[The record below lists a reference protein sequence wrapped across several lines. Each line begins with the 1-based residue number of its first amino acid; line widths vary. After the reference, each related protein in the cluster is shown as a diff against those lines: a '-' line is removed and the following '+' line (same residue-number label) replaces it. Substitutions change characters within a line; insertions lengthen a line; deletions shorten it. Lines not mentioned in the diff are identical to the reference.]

1 MIVVGDVNE
10 NVYLTDSEQFLIL
23 NELIN
28 INEVMNGQIESTNR
42 DSTYQ
47 YGSNYIDIIAVSTN
61 LLEFID
67 ECSIV
72 NFNQIIITD
81 HREFLVDVNLEDF
94 FQVEQ
99 FEIEKKDNSRL
110 NSRKS
115 THKAKFVEKVEEMI
129 VETNLK
135 EMIDEFCTSMAS
147 TDQLE

>member
-23 NELIN
+23 NGLIN
-28 INEVMNGQIESTNR
+28 INEVMNGQIESKNR
-42 DSTYQ
+42 DSIYQ
-47 YGSNYIDIIAVSTN
+47 YGSNYIDIVAVSTN

-81 HREFLVDVNLEDF
+81 HREFLVDMNLEDF

-99 FEIEKKDNSRL
+99 FEI
-110 NSRKS
+110 
-115 THKAKFVEKVEEMI
+115 
-129 VETNLK
+129 
-135 EMIDEFCTSMAS
+135 
-147 TDQLE
+147 